1 MNLVTIK
8 RDKEGYI
15 KGFTSDGHC
24 GYADSG
30 YDIVCAGISTLV
42 INTINSIAEFT
53 DVEFEPVFN
62 EERAIINC
70 DIDEYSNHDVQLLFK
85 SLLLGLTAIY
95 ESYGNEYI
103 KIIFE
108 EV

>member
-1 MNLVTIK
+1 MNLVTIR
-8 RDKEGYI
+8 RDNKGYI
-15 KGFTSDGHC
+15 TGFTSEGHS
-24 GYADSG
+24 GYAESG

-53 DVEFEPVFN
+53 SIEFEPVFD

-70 DIDEYSNHDVQLLFK
+70 DIDEYTDHDVQLFFK

-103 KIIFE
+103 NIIFE